1 MRRGGLIG
9 LAAGAFLVLAA
20 SVSAYAYWQ
29 ATAVIPAD
37 SVTTGDLDLRV
48 TWDGGTDWGSIGP
61 GETVSKHATIDV
73 TMVGDNLSAQLHASA
88 TENQAFTPHIARA
101 INLDDCSGTPGPAF
115 PAGGYPDSGS
125 LIPGASVSVCVR
137 YTLAGDAPASDLKGE
152 DLSPAVTFDLVQG

>member
-1 MRRGGLIG
+1 MRRRGLIG

-37 SVTTGDLDLRV
+37 SVTTGDLDLQV
-48 TWDGGTDWGSIGP
+48 TWNGGTDWGSIGP

-88 TENQAFTPHIARA
+88 TENQAFT
-101 INLDDCSGTPGPAF
+101 
-115 PAGGYPDSGS
+115 
-125 LIPGASVSVCVR
+125 R
-137 YTLAGDAPASDLKGE
+137 Y
-152 DLSPAVTFDLVQG
+152 LVEVPI